1 MTEVPIKSMDWLQY
15 DRDLRHEQVKA
26 LNFHWYMFPFLHLVQ
41 SANTEFLVIEENKK
55 EQIKQM

>member
-1 MTEVPIKSMDWLQY
+1 MDWLQY

-41 SANTEFLVIEENKK
+41 SANTEFLINEENKK